1 MSTILVVEDEKH
13 LADGLRFNLEAEGYL
28 VDVLIKRRDAIGRV
42 YLTAVNPIVSPRLDV
57 TGSLTFEN
65 AAVAAGFA
73 APPAAYR
80 ATWSQFD
87 NATGAT
93 TRIAESQSATTTMA
107 APRDLP
113 SAPGSFVEID
123 ISAESAEH
131 PTWQQPVRTHFRR
144 EAAGWKLVGLERL
157 PERTVGAAPAAP
169 ATKEKP

>member
-1 MSTILVVEDEKH
+1 MAFSDDLIRAVVRSGQYSNPAAERY
-13 LADGLRFNLEAEGYL
+13 LA
-28 VDVLIKRRDAIGRV
+28 DVLIKRRDAIGRV
-42 YLTAVNPIVSPRLDV
+42 YLTAVNPVVSPRLDA

-65 AAVAAGFA
+65 AAVAAGFG

-93 TRIAESQSATTTMA
+93 TRIAETQSATPTMA

-123 ISAESAEH
+123 IAAESAEH

-144 EAAGWKLVGLERL
+144 DAGGWKLVGLERL
-157 PERTVGAAPAAP
+157 PGRASGAGVP
-169 ATKEKP
+169 ATGEGR

>member
-1 MSTILVVEDEKH
+1 M
-13 LADGLRFNLEAEGYL
+13 
-28 VDVLIKRRDAIGRV
+28 
-42 YLTAVNPIVSPRLDV
+42 NPIVSPRLDV

-93 TRIAESQSATTTMA
+93 TRIAESQSATTTIA
-107 APRDLP
+107 ASRDLP

-123 ISAESAEH
+123 IAAESAEH

-144 EAAGWKLVGLERL
+144 DAGGWKLVGLERL
-157 PERTVGAAPAAP
+157 PGRAAGAGAGVP
-169 ATKEKP
+169 ATGEGR